1 MLHNATHNTHHTYPP
16 PNLSLSTSEP
26 TRLSSGAGR
35 YEPWLILYPYR
46 RHSMPTIKSATFP
59 QVLDGVGGKGNLDR
73 EPVPAPAVHAA
84 SSTGTL
90 PTPEA
95 SYSSPTPAMATT
107 PSKSLGDT
115 VVDGFC
121 TGDNV
126 APVGKSI
133 GSRGENSRKYVLKQ
147 GLATIGRGL
156 RIKPLRLRERIE
168 KALDSGVFKPR
179 KAKSSVV
186 EIELARLGGGP
197 SPVEVDSFETSVPRF
212 RDANWNMGT
221 WSAASPCKANCFCG
235 SNGAKP
241 ENREIDAPFSGTI
254 LASRST
260 SRSRDTLVNINIGHG
275 TERRAV
281 SVPIFEQRPLSG
293 EDNRERVFRRMSAL
307 VRAPPMKPLGL
318 KGTGFGSGLS
328 AAKSQ
333 ATKPN
338 TIEGDLIQS
347 NENPSSVIQSNDVPS
362 NQSDLNDV
370 HFGQVELGP
379 VVAHEP
385 PPTHAE
391 LTELF
396 DIVEALYSAMPAP
409 EDPPTLQDDIIAD
422 AFVLHGRL
430 VRVSRSAGSRQDA
443 LSNVGAKNDR
453 VNSAES
459 QRVAFELPPVKP
471 LRLKSKG
478 KGLTTVPDGT
488 KPNEVEP
495 STAQGNT
502 SEEGF
507 VEARVCKSA
516 ELQSCEAQSG
526 ISAPE
531 DVPPVE
537 AKLDALHSNSIADT
551 ANVPAPFIVPDLIV
565 TSYED
570 GAKVAVKTP
579 GRKSRKAGIDRKSLF
594 AYHTFH
600 APRTKKTTRASSE
613 SSPISDPSS
622 VFTSTPEGESSGDM
636 ADAFESDEFD
646 YDVDHSD
653 AESDPFE
660 YDHFLSDSSQVQT
673 SVVDPDDSDEDE
685 DDVESDPFKYDFI
698 LKLVDAESREPELES
713 SPASSPESTPPMTPT
728 SMDSPLS
735 SPSPLGLTDKSSGPI
750 DLETSWAWNSIDE
763 VDDRDGAIGIAL

>member
-1 MLHNATHNTHHTYPP
+1 MLHNDTHNTHHTYPP

-26 TRLSSGAGR
+26 TRLYSGASR

-46 RHSMPTIKSATFP
+46 RHSMPTIKSSAFP
-59 QVLDGVGGKGNLDR
+59 QVLDGMGGKGHLNQ
-73 EPVPAPAVHAA
+73 EPAPAPAVHAA
-84 SSTGTL
+84 NSTNL
-90 PTPEA
+90 PTPEVA
-95 SYSSPTPAMATT
+95 HWSPTPAMATIA
-107 PSKSLGDT
+107 SSSRRDT
-115 VVDGFC
+115 LVDGFLI
-121 TGDNV
+121 DRANLEQ
-126 APVGKSI
+126 GKLVHSHLCLSSS
-133 GSRGENSRKYVLKQ
+133 GGQQGNGENSRKYVLKQ

-221 WSAASPCKANCFCG
+221 WSAASPCKANRFCG

-241 ENREIDAPFSGTI
+241 ENRDIDAPSSGSI
-254 LASRST
+254 LASKST
-260 SRSRDTLVNINIGHG
+260 GRPQVTSVDIDISNGSEH
-275 TERRAV
+275 RAV
-281 SVPIFEQRPLSG
+281 SMPILEQRPLSG
-293 EDNRERVFRRMSAL
+293 EDNRKRVFRRMSAL

-318 KGTGFGSGLS
+318 KGTGFGLGPS

-338 TIEGDLIQS
+338 TIEGDVIQS

-370 HFGQVELGP
+370 HLGQVELGP

-396 DIVEALYSAMPAP
+396 DIVEALYSAMAAP

-453 VNSAES
+453 MNSAES

-478 KGLTTVPDGT
+478 KGLTTVLGGT
-488 KPNEVEP
+488 KPNKVEP
-495 STAQGNT
+495 STVQGNT

-507 VEARVCKSA
+507 VEASVCKLA
-516 ELQSCEAQSG
+516 ELQSCEAQSR

-531 DVPPVE
+531 DVPPAE
-537 AKLDALHSNSIADT
+537 AKPDAIHSNSIADT
-551 ANVPAPFIVPDLIV
+551 ANVPAPFIVPELTV

-579 GRKSRKAGIDRKSLF
+579 GRKSRKAGIDRKFLF
-594 AYHTFH
+594 IYHTFH
-600 APRTKKTTRASSE
+600 APRPLSSNEKTTLA
-613 SSPISDPSS
+613 PH
-622 VFTSTPEGESSGDM
+622 GDM
-636 ADAFESDEFD
+636 ANVLESDEFD
-646 YDVDHSD
+646 YDVDHFD
-653 AESDPFE
+653 TKSDPFE
-660 YDHFLSDSSQVQT
+660 YDRFLSDSSQVQT
-673 SVVDPDDSDEDE
+673 IVADPDDSDEDE

-713 SPASSPESTPPMTPT
+713 SPASSPDSTPPMTPT
-728 SMDSPLS
+728 FMDSPLS
-735 SPSPLGLTDKSSGPI
+735 SPSPLGLTDKSFGPI

-763 VDDRDGAIGIAL
+763 VDDRDGATGIAL